1 MTDLEKAQERVRIAT
16 EALEFVKT
24 AANHDRK
31 LSHDKHMNGHYHKA
45 LDELNRVVETELA
58 MLKRVETIGH

>member
-1 MTDLEKAQERVRIAT
+1 MNALEKAQERVRIAA

-31 LSHDKHMNGHYHKA
+31 LSNDGHMNGHYHKA
-45 LDELNRVVETELA
+45 LDELNRVVETEQS
-58 MLKRVETIGH
+58 MLKRVETVGQ

>member
-1 MTDLEKAQERVRIAT
+1 MTNLEKAQERVRLAS

-31 LSHDKHMNGHYHKA
+31 LSHNNHMNGHYHKA
-45 LDELNRVVETELA
+45 IDELARVFETESA
-58 MLKRVETIGH
+58 MLKRVETTGH